1 LPEELCEECNF
12 IKWGFWDASVT
23 YGEGQ
28 TAGSDTFTH
37 GLWVAGALA
46 TVGEIDSLAALGGTA
61 TYAGTAIGSVS
72 RLDGSAWITYQAS
85 GNLAM
90 NWDFGQRS
98 GDLTISEFDKDTGGR
113 VFLPEGLTVSGT
125 MNTPGQLDTA
135 SLKKNQF
142 GGILTGSGLVGA
154 ATGSFVKNGDNVAA
168 GVIGNWGAGGIVNQ
182 KPYEVIGIFGGKQT
196 TPPNLNISAGPGG
209 PAN

>member
-61 TYAGTAIGSVS
+61 TYDGTAIGSVS
-72 RLDGSAWITYQAS
+72 RLTTENGWITYQAT
-85 GNLAM
+85 GDMHM
-90 NWDFGQRS
+90 NWDFGQRG
-98 GDLTISEFDKDTGGR
+98 GDLTISAFDKSPD
-113 VFLPEGLTVSGT
+113 FLPDGLTVSGT
-125 MNTPGQLDTA
+125 MITPGQLDTA
-135 SLKKNQF
+135 SIKKNQF

-154 ATGSFVKNGDNVAA
+154 ATGSFVKNGDNVAG